1 MRMTDHD
8 LLSHIAALEKHSHG
22 GEGDEIASQ
31 QKQAL
36 DYYMGRPYGTEE
48 EGRSQARA
56 SVVWDVVEGMCPL
69 VIKPFIATD
78 DAVRFNPT
86 GPEDEETAQQESEYI
101 NWVVTQRNDSFNE
114 LLAWVKMGLLQKNG
128 VVKYWWDV
136 SKAATIERY
145 YGVSA
150 DVLALLSQ
158 EPGVEVIE
166 HSQTDQADEMG
177 QPLHDVTLRTTEEI
191 GRARYTVIPNEELR
205 ISVDTR
211 SPDLKKAR
219 FVQHRR
225 RVTIGDLRNMG
236 YDVEVDLADS
246 GDAGEGLNASG
257 LEADRLR
264 DAGQDP
270 LSRLVLYKETYLVVD
285 ADGDGDQELRK
296 VCHVGST
303 MLCNEE
309 TEEIPFTAWT
319 PYLQPNQYY
328 GRCPAD
334 EAVEIETVKSTLL
347 RQTLDNVYSINNN
360 RVYVGSRVN
369 LDDLLDNAIAGVVR
383 VEGDGPVGNAVMPAA
398 VTPIGNVTLP
408 LMELMDSLQENRT
421 GFTKYN
427 QGSDSDSL
435 NKTAT
440 GIRMIKE
447 AANQRIDIV
456 QRAFANGMADLM
468 RGVHGLCRRHATKAE
483 TIRLRNKWVP
493 IDPRAW
499 KMRQDMT
506 VSVGLGA
513 SDQQMRMAG
522 VQMLMAEQ
530 KQLFPLGIV
539 QKQHLINSAGKLAEV
554 VGYKNPEEF
563 FGEPEQKEMDPAVK
577 QALEASQ
584 QEIQAL
590 HQELQKAQSGIQK
603 AQIDAQ
609 TKMALEQ
616 MKQQTEAMRQ
626 DYAQAL
632 QAMRDEAAYD
642 RQELAGVVTLLSKQI
657 APPQVLAAD
666 VDGDIAEEDADG
678 QG

>member
-1 MRMTDHD
+1 MMMQDHD
-8 LLSHIAALEKHSHG
+8 LLSHIASLERVSLG
-22 GEGDEIASQ
+22 GDGDEIASE
-31 QKQAL
+31 QKKAL

-48 EGRSQARA
+48 EGRSQAHA

-69 VIKPFIATD
+69 VLKPFVSSD
-78 DAVRFNPT
+78 DCVRFNPT
-86 GPEDEETAQQESEYI
+86 GPEDEQAAQQESEYI

-136 SKAATIERY
+136 SKVPTIERY
-145 YGVSA
+145 YGVSD

-166 HSQTDQADEMG
+166 HSPVDG
-177 QPLHDVTLRTTEEI
+177 GLHDVALRTTEEV
-191 GRARYTVIPNEELR
+191 GRARFTVIPNGELR
-205 ISVDTR
+205 VGSDCR

-225 RVTIGDLRNMG
+225 RVTIGDLRQMG
-236 YDVEVDLADS
+236 HDVAEDLADS
-246 GDAGEGLNASG
+246 GDAGESLTALGQ
-257 LEADRLR
+257 EADRLR

-285 ADGDGDQELRK
+285 ADGDGVQELRK

-303 MLCNEE
+303 LLCNEE
-309 TEEIPFTAWT
+309 TEEIPFSAWT

-360 RVYVGSRVN
+360 RMFVGNKVN

-383 VEGDGPVGNAVMPAA
+383 IDGDGPVGNQVMPAP

-427 QGSDSDSL
+427 QGSDSESL

-447 AANQRIDIV
+447 AANQRIDVV
-456 QRAFANGMADLM
+456 QRAFANAMADLM
-468 RGVHGLCRRHATKAE
+468 RGIHGLCRRHATKAE
-483 TIRLRNKWVP
+483 TARLRNEWVP
-493 IDPRAW
+493 IDPRQW
-499 KMRQDMT
+499 KLRQDMT

-539 QKQHLINSAGKLAEV
+539 QKQHLLNAAGKLAEV
-554 VGYKNPEEF
+554 VGYKNPQEF
-563 FGEPEQKEMDPAVK
+563 FGEPEQKEIDPAVK

-609 TKMALEQ
+609 AKMAIEQ
-616 MKQQTEAMRQ
+616 MRQQSEADRQ
-626 DYAQAL
+626 QFERFM
-632 QAMRDEAAYD
+632 QEMKDEAAFD
-642 RQELAGVVTLLSKQI
+642 RAELAGAITLLAKQV
-657 APPQVLAAD
+657 APPPSLASA
-666 VDGDIAEEDADG
+666 VEEDISEESTEGDDG
-678 QG
+678 QS